1 LRVEVTF
8 SERRILAR
16 KAVGFCCIVYGNHSI
31 MYKAAMLTFER
42 KVVVGTGV
50 LNQAFFLFFLGQS
63 SPLQFIKHLGETI
76 EGEYN

>member
-1 LRVEVTF
+1 
-8 SERRILAR
+8 
-16 KAVGFCCIVYGNHSI
+16 

-76 EGEYN
+76 EGEYNGKFRTSWSARNIYNH